1 MYLGFLPTSSLAKR
15 RRLSPWLGCFLV
27 FFLAAR
33 PTAHA
38 QLPFMNAGPDSAF
51 AQIDFAQLYLDT
63 GNREMAGNIE
73 AREARKRLV
82 SSGVVSAFDLAAPDN
97 AVSEFNRAATL
108 MKEQKAKDA
117 IVHFQ
122 KAISKYPKF
131 VSAHNALGLAY
142 LDQDDSRARN
152 EFETAAK
159 LDDKFEGSFVNL
171 GLFALSKNEF
181 LEAESNLERASE
193 INPMDA
199 RALSALAFAQNGN
212 RDFEKTLATVQRV
225 HGLEHRGMANVHY
238 LAASAALSL
247 HRLDT
252 VKAQLNIFLSE
263 DPTSPMAPV
272 ARHNL
277 DLLSHPASTQKP
289 ANSEHLQSE
298 LSGAAEESAS
308 PSGPTPEE
316 IAAVNSTPA
325 STLASNSSAELPP
338 PPPSQPAVRTWVI
351 HQTVEETDL
360 FFAVSHRGHMVNDL
374 ELANVQLKDDGKAP
388 SRIVQFLPQSKL
400 PLRLGLLIDTSGSVR
415 DRFTFEKHAAE
426 EFLDKILNGTSDLGF
441 VAGFNSETAV
451 TQDFSLDSKK
461 LEVGIEQL
469 KNGGG
474 TALFDAVS
482 FACWKLGAYP
492 ETERVARVLVILSD
506 GDDNSSHR
514 SLKQSI
520 HDAEAS
526 GVTVYTVSTRDDAG
540 PKSDADQIL
549 QALAERSGGESM
561 FPGEMLALGKSLDR
575 LRDLIRSRYLLAYKP
590 ADFEPNGKFRTI
602 NIQAEKDGK
611 RLQVHVRKG
620 YYARVEGTQN

>member
-1 MYLGFLPTSSLAKR
+1 MYLSFLLTSSFGKTRA
-15 RRLSPWLGCFLV
+15 LSPWLVCVFGFFLV
-27 FFLAAR
+27 AEPSAN
-33 PTAHA
+33 A
-38 QLPFMNAGPDSAF
+38 QLPFINAGPDSAF
-51 AQIDFAQLYLDT
+51 AQIDFAQLYMDT
-63 GNREMAGNIE
+63 GNREMAGNSE
-73 AREARKRLV
+73 AREARKKLV
-82 SSGVVSAFDLAAPDN
+82 NSGVVSSFDLAAPNN
-97 AVSEFNRAATL
+97 AVAEFNRAATL

-117 IVHFQ
+117 IAHFQ
-122 KAISKYPKF
+122 KAIAKYPKF

-142 LDQDDSRARN
+142 LDQDDSRAKT

-159 LDDKFEGSFVNL
+159 LDDKFAGSFLNL
-171 GLFALSKNEF
+171 GLLALSKKEF
-181 LEAESNLERASE
+181 LEAESNLEKASE
-193 INPMDA
+193 INPTDA
-199 RALSALAFAQNGN
+199 RALSALAFAENGN
-212 RDFEKTLATVQRV
+212 REFEHTLATVQRV
-225 HGLEHRGMANVHY
+225 HALDHRGMANVHY

-247 HRLDT
+247 NQLDT

-277 DLLSHPASTQKP
+277 EVLSHPAPQPKL
-289 ANSEHLQSE
+289 ANNEHLQAE
-298 LSGAAEESAS
+298 LSGAGEEAPASAASRPEAVATNSEPS
-308 PSGPTPEE
+308 PSSE
-316 IAAVNSTPA
+316 APA
-325 STLASNSSAELPP
+325 
-338 PPPSQPAVRTWVI
+338 PSQPAARTWVI

-360 FFAVSHRGHMVNDL
+360 FFAVSHRGHMINDL
-374 ELANVQLKDDGKAP
+374 ELANIQLEDDGKAP
-388 SRIVQFLPQSKL
+388 SRVVQFLPQSKL

-426 EFLDKILNGTSDLGF
+426 KFLAKILNGTSDLGF

-451 TQDFSLDSKK
+451 TEDFSADSKK
-461 LEVGIEQL
+461 LGQGIEQL

-482 FACWKLGAYP
+482 FSCWKLGAYP
-492 ETERVARVLVILSD
+492 ESERVARVLVILSD
-506 GDDNSSHR
+506 GEDNSSHR

-549 QALAERSGGESM
+549 DVLAERSGGEAM
-561 FPGEMLALGKSLDR
+561 FPGDILSLDKSLDR

-602 NIQAEKDGK
+602 DIKAEKDGK
-611 RLQVHVRKG
+611 HLQVHVRKG
-620 YYARVEGTQN
+620 YYARVEGAQN